1 MQLGCLDLLWVWN
14 CCDFLWLF
22 EFFVKNFQP
31 IFTSILTK
39 PNEFLYKKVEFLFW
53 HYLWPKPN
61 SRIESLRLLDHN
73 KSVKLKTKPTAV
85 LINGQPHYFKFNF
98 SMPPLINL
106 SLSQM
111 TSRSTPKFHS
121 HFFIQPDFT
130 CKLTFKIRI
139 NMEINFSLLFS
150 CKLTTIINYLLQIAV
165 TVFINL
171 LDPHFN
177 KWQTYLFYMNFLNK
191 FFWNTFDFSL
201 VTISGVRGNSIYR
214 LFL

>member
-1 MQLGCLDLLWVWN
+1 
-14 CCDFLWLF
+14 
-22 EFFVKNFQP
+22 
-31 IFTSILTK
+31 
-39 PNEFLYKKVEFLFW
+39 
-53 HYLWPKPN
+53 
-61 SRIESLRLLDHN
+61 
-73 KSVKLKTKPTAV
+73 
-85 LINGQPHYFKFNF
+85 
-98 SMPPLINL
+98 
-106 SLSQM
+106 
-111 TSRSTPKFHS
+111 
-121 HFFIQPDFT
+121 
-130 CKLTFKIRI
+130 
-139 NMEINFSLLFS
+139 MEINFSLLFS